1 MSRFVLSDQ
10 PKVSIVTISYN
21 QGQFLEVCMRS
32 VLEQD
37 YPNLEYIVID
47 GGSNDN
53 SIDIIE
59 KYSDQL
65 AYWQSQKDG
74 GQTDAINQ
82 GFSHAN
88 GEILAWLNSDDVMLP
103 GAVSK
108 AVAGLKA
115 NPEAGMVYGDCL
127 LINAD
132 GNTLGHFPAAQTD
145 YGKLRQGYVHIPQQA
160 SFWRA
165 ELWQQ
170 VSPLDS
176 SFYFAMDYD
185 LWVRLAKLAPL
196 VYLPGE
202 PWAAFRLHGSAK
214 SIAEDDR
221 CWPEMMRV
229 HYRNGGKALS
239 LMTLKYR
246 VRKLVAPII
255 TWRRRRRYVE
265 KTNN

>member
-1 MSRFVLSDQ
+1 MNRFTLSDV

-21 QGQFLEVCMRS
+21 QGQFLEECMRS

-37 YPNLEYIVID
+37 YPNIEYIIID
-47 GGSNDN
+47 GGSTDN
-53 SIDIIE
+53 SKAIIE
-59 KYSDQL
+59 KFAGRL

-82 GFSHAN
+82 GFSHAT
-88 GEILAWLNSDDVMLP
+88 GEILAWLNSDDLMLP
-103 GAVSK
+103 GSVSK

-115 NPEAGMVYGDCL
+115 HPEAGMVYGDCL
-127 LINAD
+127 LINAK
-132 GNTLGHFPAAQTD
+132 GKTLGRFPAAQTD
-145 YGKLRQGYVHIPQQA
+145 YSKLRQGYVHIPQQA

-165 ELWQQ
+165 ELWQK
-170 VSPLDS
+170 VAPLDS

-202 PWAAFRLHGSAK
+202 PWAAFRLHGSGK

-229 HYRNGGKALS
+229 HYRDGGKVLS
-239 LMTLKYR
+239 VINLKYW

-255 TWRRRRRYVE
+255 TWRRRKMIDQN
-265 KTNN
+265 KT